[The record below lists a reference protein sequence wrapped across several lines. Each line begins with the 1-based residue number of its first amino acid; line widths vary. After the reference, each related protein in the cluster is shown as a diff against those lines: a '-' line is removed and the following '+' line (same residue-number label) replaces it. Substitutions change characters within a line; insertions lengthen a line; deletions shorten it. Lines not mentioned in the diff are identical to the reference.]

1 MRLIDGLQPPAETV
15 RKTAAVE
22 ARHAGGRNAMARLIG
37 WALLAWAFGVT
48 SAAAQGAPATP
59 ENVADFY
66 RGKTIAMVVGT
77 PAGGGYDIYAR
88 LLARHL
94 GKHIPGNPLI
104 IIQNKPGAGSVIAAN
119 YVYEVAP
126 QDGTVILAATRTAA
140 FAQLLGQSGTRY
152 QATKLNWLGSM
163 NNEVGV
169 MGIWHTSPVKTVED
183 ARKTPVIF
191 GSASMGGDGDIY
203 PALMN
208 NTIATKFKIVRGY
221 QGSGGIDI
229 AMLRGEVQGQSNSF
243 SAMKKFA
250 PDWREKMHV
259 LVQLSL
265 TRHPEMPDIPLIF
278 DYLKPEYL
286 APGMTLEQAETL
298 WRIMLVQKAMG
309 RPFAVGPDVPADR
322 LKALRTAFHAV
333 LIDPEFL
340 ADAERTQNEINPV
353 DGDDIQR
360 MLETIS
366 SASQADIDKL
376 NEAISYK
383 GDEGTAR

>member
-1 MRLIDGLQPPAETV
+1 
-15 RKTAAVE
+15 
-22 ARHAGGRNAMARLIG
+22 MARLLG
-37 WALLAWAFGVT
+37 WAFLAWALCVT
-48 SAAAQGAPATP
+48 SAAAQGASATS

-88 LLARHL
+88 LLVRHL
-94 GKHIPGNPLI
+94 GRHIPGNPLI
-104 IIQNKPGAGSVIAAN
+104 IVQNKPGAGSVIAAN

-169 MGIWHTSPVKTVED
+169 MGIWHTSPVKTVQD
-183 ARKTPVIF
+183 ARKIPVIF

-208 NTIATKFKIVRGY
+208 NTIDTKFKIVRGY

-250 PDWREKMHV
+250 PDWRQKMHV

-265 TRHPEMPDIPLIF
+265 TKHPEMPDVPLIF
-278 DYLKPEYL
+278 DYLKPEFL
-286 APGMTLEQAETL
+286 KPGVTQEQAETL

-309 RPFAVGPDVPADR
+309 RPFAVGPDVPAAR
-322 LKALRTAFHAV
+322 VKALRDAFHAV
-333 LIDPEFL
+333 MQDPEFL
-340 ADAERTQNEINPV
+340 ADAERTQNEIVPV
-353 DGDDIQR
+353 DGDEIQR

-366 SASQADIDKL
+366 TASQADIDRL

-383 GDEGTAR
+383 GEENPAR

>member
-1 MRLIDGLQPPAETV
+1 
-15 RKTAAVE
+15 
-22 ARHAGGRNAMARLIG
+22 MARLIG
-37 WALLAWAFGVT
+37 RALLAWALGVT
-48 SAAAQGAPATP
+48 SAAAQGAPATS

-104 IIQNKPGAGSVIAAN
+104 IVQNKPGAGSVIAAN

-169 MGIWHTSPVKTVED
+169 MGIWHTSSVKTVED

-208 NTIATKFKIVRGY
+208 NTVATKFKIVRGY

-265 TRHPEMPDIPLIF
+265 TKHPEMPDIPLIF
-278 DYLKPEYL
+278 DYLKPEFL
-286 APGMTLEQAETL
+286 KPGMTLEQAETL

-309 RPFAVGPDVPADR
+309 RPFAVGPDVPAAR
-322 LKALRTAFHAV
+322 LKALRDAFHAV
-333 LIDPEFL
+333 MQDPEFL

-353 DGDDIQR
+353 DGDEIQR

-366 SASQADIDKL
+366 SASQIGHRQA
-376 NEAISYK
+376 E
-383 GDEGTAR
+383 